1 MRVVTVSF
9 LPYNLVM
16 KPLEQWN
23 DPTEKRYFHLQCP
36 LPDKC
41 PLILQLE
48 EKEKEIA
55 RLTEENKR
63 LAMEIERLTGKNNK
77 YADMLFGRSSEKT
90 ARDETNQPEEKA
102 QPIPVSPEVPNEST
116 PDAPLDNLRHLPRKR
131 NRGAQPGHKGH
142 GRKIPEELPVLRVE
156 IKVPE
161 DQRSCATCGQ
171 EHDPVPFT
179 ENSTQVE
186 VRVELFRVEYVR
198 ERLKRTCNC
207 DGSRFITAPRPPQAI
222 EKSKFSHN
230 LLSLLVVLK
239 YIFALPL
246 QRALTILGMQGATLS
261 SGSVTGAFKRL
272 LELLIPLYQSL
283 AAVSRK
289 EGLWNVDE
297 TGWMSFIRRPEKS
310 NFLAWMWVFASP
322 KVILYIFDPSRSSKV
337 PLAHLGEKVRGFLV
351 ADRFSAYSKL
361 AKMIPELVVSVCW
374 AHFRRDFINAGKSFQ
389 QLQPWVDLWKK
400 RIAEIYRLNRRRLES
415 KESEAQRELEEAINK
430 MAGDIAAELTN
441 PNLHYKQ
448 RRVLTSAQKHWPGLT
463 VFVRHPEVP
472 MDNNRAE
479 RALRR
484 IALGRK
490 NYFGF
495 FADWSSLFAAVCLT
509 VLQTAILHGLNPVA
523 YLRYY
528 LDACAAAGGVPEHL
542 ERFHPWNIPD
552 DVLMSYKMRG
562 AKRA

>member
-1 MRVVTVSF
+1 M
-9 LPYNLVM
+9 
-16 KPLEQWN
+16 
-23 DPTEKRYFHLQCP
+23 
-36 LPDKC
+36 
-41 PLILQLE
+41 
-48 EKEKEIA
+48 
-55 RLTEENKR
+55 
-63 LAMEIERLTGKNNK
+63 
-77 YADMLFGRSSEKT
+77 
-90 ARDETNQPEEKA
+90 
-102 QPIPVSPEVPNEST
+102 IPCHT
-116 PDAPLDNLRHLPRKR
+116 PDN
-131 NRGAQPGHKGH
+131 GAE
-142 GRKIPEELPVLRVE
+142 RPVTWYN
-156 IKVPE
+156 P
-161 DQRSCATCGQ
+161 DSGNGQ
-171 EHDPVPFT
+171 
-179 ENSTQVE
+179 QV
-186 VRVELFRVEYVR
+186 
-198 ERLKRTCNC
+198 
-207 DGSRFITAPRPPQAI
+207 
-222 EKSKFSHN
+222 
-230 LLSLLVVLK
+230 
-239 YIFALPL
+239 
-246 QRALTILGMQGATLS
+246 
-261 SGSVTGAFKRL
+261 
-272 LELLIPLYQSL
+272 
-283 AAVSRK
+283 
-289 EGLWNVDE
+289 LWNVDE

-361 AKMIPELVVSVCW
+361 AKMVPELVVSVCW

-389 QLQPWVDLWKK
+389 QLQPWVDRWKK

-441 PNLHYKQ
+441 PNLHYEQ

-490 NYFGF
+490 NYFGS

-542 ERFHPWNIPD
+542 ERFHPWNIPE
-552 DVLMSYKMRG
+552 DVLESHKMRG